1 MVTIIHGMKA
11 VRSVCLYSS
20 GISYAI
26 AKSVFHQILCGGHG
40 LPELCK
46 SFLALPESGSSLL
59 LLLCFWGSFARLI
72 SVSPVRPATQSHWNT
87 DAGIYTRM
95 PSVFPFWQKP
105 LPPSY
110 SRLRVPRVAP
120 PSNPLLQLTF
130 CGTRLRSTGQFRVHF
145 PSLPE
150 SFLRLRWGLACPKGD
165 YAWRNMTWQLLAA
178 GPAVMSRRF
187 APANSD

>member
-1 MVTIIHGMKA
+1 MKA

-26 AKSVFHQILCGGHG
+26 VKSVFHQNLSGGHG

-46 SFLALPESGSSLL
+46 SFLALPESGSSRL
-59 LLLCFWGSFARLI
+59 LLLCFRGSFARLI
-72 SVSPVRPATQSHWNT
+72 SVSSVRPATLSHWNT
-87 DAGIYTRM
+87 DAGIPTA

-110 SRLRVPRVAP
+110 FPASGAPSCSALEPAATIDFLRD
-120 PSNPLLQLTF
+120 PLAF
-130 CGTRLRSTGQFRVHF
+130 HWAIPCAFSIFAR
-145 PSLPE
+145 

>member
-1 MVTIIHGMKA
+1 MVTIIAGMKA

-26 AKSVFHQILCGGHG
+26 VKGVFHQNLCGGHR

-59 LLLCFWGSFARLI
+59 LLLCFRESFARLI
-72 SVSPVRPATQSHWNT
+72 SASSVRPATLSHWNI
-87 DAGIYTRM
+87 DASIYTRLVYIQAGAPLRP

-110 SRLRVPRVAP
+110 SGFGCPECA
-120 PSNPLLQLTF
+120 
-130 CGTRLRSTGQFRVHF
+130 RS
-145 PSLPE
+145 E
-150 SFLRLRWGLACPKGD
+150 
-165 YAWRNMTWQLLAA
+165 
-178 GPAVMSRRF
+178 
-187 APANSD
+187 

>member
-1 MVTIIHGMKA
+1 MKA

-26 AKSVFHQILCGGHG
+26 VKSIFHQNLCGGHR

-59 LLLCFWGSFARLI
+59 LLLCFRGSFARLI
-72 SVSPVRPATQSHWNT
+72 SASSRQTCDPKSLEYRRKHIYPTGIHTSGSPLRP
-87 DAGIYTRM
+87 

-145 PSLPE
+145 PSLPDR
-150 SFLRLRWGLACPKGD
+150 FCACDGVWP
-165 YAWRNMTWQLLAA
+165 
-178 GPAVMSRRF
+178 VRRETTRGEI
-187 APANSD
+187 